1 MLDVVIPV
9 GPSDIDIIHDQIKYT
24 KQNIIGLRNI
34 YIVSPVTNTNISGV
48 ILVSESIFPFSIQDV
63 ASKHGATSRN
73 GWYLQQLIKLYAGSC
88 IPDILQNYLVIDA
101 DTFFLKPTTFLQD
114 GVAYLNSGYEYHA
127 EYFDHMRRLHP
138 SFIRYMTCSG
148 ITHHMLFNTEYVE
161 EMRGIVEE
169 YHKKPFWEVFLEQ
182 VNTSNNS
189 GASEYEMYSN
199 FMYRIHPDKVILRSL
214 KWANKDKLVLNEDYD
229 YVSVHWYMR
238 T

>member
-34 YIVSPVTNTNISGV
+34 YVVSPVTNTNISGV

-73 GWYLQQLIKLYAGSC
+73 GWYLQQLIKLYVGSC

-199 FMYRIHPDKVILRSL
+199 FMYKIHPDKVMLRSL

>member
-88 IPDILQNYLVIDA
+88 ISDILQNYLVIDA

-114 GVAYLNSGYEYHA
+114 SVAYLNSGYEYHA

-199 FMYRIHPDKVILRSL
+199 FMYKVHPDKVILRSL

>member
-127 EYFDHMRRLHP
+127 EYFDHMRRVHP

-199 FMYRIHPDKVILRSL
+199 FMYKVHPDKVILRSL

>member
-34 YIVSPVTNTNISGV
+34 YVVSPVTNTNISGV

-127 EYFDHMRRLHP
+127 EYFDHMRRVHP

-199 FMYRIHPDKVILRSL
+199 FMYKVHPDKVILRSL